1 MSDFYSISEIARLSG
16 KDRRTVAARFA
27 HITPAK
33 ESANL
38 KQYSIE
44 QLVNLIFEETR
55 ANGVDGLSPAE
66 ELAYWSAKL
75 KELEYRMR
83 MGELCEVTDV
93 RRQLSGFA
101 KSMLQPQETLPDRAE
116 MAGMP
121 TFWVI
126 WLQNEVDQNR
136 NEESELVRTY
146 EVGFDVC
153 ESE

>member
-16 KDRRTVAARFA
+16 KDRRTIAARFA

-66 ELAYWSAKL
+66 ELAYWNAKL
-75 KELEYRMR
+75 KELEYKKRIS
-83 MGELCEVTDV
+83 EVCEASDV
-93 RRQLSGFA
+93 ARQLSLLA
-101 KSMLQPQETLPDRAE
+101 KGILQPFETLPDEGEAD
-116 MAGMP
+116 GMP
-121 TFWVI
+121 LNWVL
-126 WLQNEVDQNR
+126 WLQRKIDKNRDVAAEVLITD
-136 NEESELVRTY
+136 EEQ
-146 EVGFDVC
+146 DNVC